1 MGHISNK
8 HTDWTRVSCQLFG
21 NILLFLL
28 WAMLFFSTSALSAEE
43 VLEQS
48 KTEAANATKI
58 TAQEMRYQSQGNVVS
73 FLGNVHVQRT
83 DFELWSE
90 QLTIYLSKDAATSS
104 SSETSLEGIQ
114 GASQFDKIV
123 AEDKVRLKMEAR
135 QATSSKATYERKKE
149 LLVLEGNV
157 LLEEGKNTI
166 KGNKVLFYIK
176 ENRSEILSA
185 PKKQVEAVFYP
196 SSENE
201 QD

>member
-1 MGHISNK
+1 
-8 HTDWTRVSCQLFG
+8 
-21 NILLFLL
+21 
-28 WAMLFFSTSALSAEE
+28 MLFFSTSALSAEE